1 MTYWSGLIRGE
12 MNRFSLR
19 SREDVG
25 RLFGVAI
32 FLSNDG
38 LSFSL
43 SSSLNSTQDSPRDS
57 PCRIVMQHQEPDKLG
72 RS

>member
-12 MNRFSLR
+12 
-19 SREDVG
+19 RESVFIEIERG
-25 RLFGVAI
+25 CWQIVRGCL
-32 FLSNDG
+32 LSNDG
-38 LSFSL
+38 LSI
-43 SSSLNSTQDSPRDS
+43 SLNFTQNSPQDSPRDS